1 MGDKTHFPPGVAPSP
16 SHHFSGF
23 LAEGM
28 AEAVSSSR
36 DCLQAGES
44 CTNDPICSAKFRTL
58 RQCIAGNGANKLGP
72 DAKNQCRSTVTALLS
87 SQLYGCKCKR
97 GMKKEKH
104 CLSVY
109 WSIHHTLMEGMN
121 VLESSP
127 YEPFIRGFDYVRL
140 ASITAGR
147 WVGRC
152 SYRHWF
158 KRGKWLWDRALWTRQ
173 SYVVFSQ
180 SIDEILQPFFQ
191 GAACDSWAILLVEER
206 VLGRSTCDFQ
216 FLAFSCPYCEG
227 LGLRDV
233 AGKPLPVS
241 HHRWA
246 DSP

>member
-1 MGDKTHFPPGVAPSP
+1 MAFRARDPLDPPSKPALHLLNLVHLGHPSGA
-16 SHHFSGF
+16 S
-23 LAEGM
+23 A
-28 AEAVSSSR
+28 A
-36 DCLQAGES
+36 
-44 CTNDPICSAKFRTL
+44 CSLTSFF
-58 RQCIAGNGANKLGP
+58 NP
-72 DAKNQCRSTVTALLS
+72 
-87 SQLYGCKCKR
+87 
-97 GMKKEKH
+97 
-104 CLSVY
+104 
-109 WSIHHTLMEGMN
+109 GMN

-152 SYRHWF
+152 SYRDWF
-158 KRGKWLWDRALWTRQ
+158 KRGNWLWDRALWTRQ

-180 SIDEILQPFFQ
+180 SIDEILQSIFQ
-191 GAACDSWAILLVEER
+191 GAACDFWAILLVEEH
-206 VLGRSTCDFQ
+206 VLGRITCDFQ

-233 AGKPLPVS
+233 EGKPLPMS